1 MSGLRGRPRWLVL
14 LAAVVAALA
23 TARLGMWQLSR
34 AAQKTALHDAIV
46 QRGALPLWPAASLA
60 RPGADPAEQIHRQV
74 ELHGR
79 WLPRHTV
86 FLDNRQMHGRPGFY
100 VVTPLLLPEGGAV
113 LVQRGWVPVDAR
125 ERTRLPEVP
134 TPPGEVRVRGRI
146 APPPSRLYEFAAGA
160 SGAIRQN
167 LDLASFEGEVGVPLR
182 PLSVLQADSGAERD
196 GLARQWPAPAVDVS
210 KHHGY
215 AFQWFALSALIVG
228 LTLWFQFL
236 RPRHDDRPA

>member
-1 MSGLRGRPRWLVL
+1 MRAARRPRWLIL
-14 LAAVVAALA
+14 LAATVAALG
-23 TARLGMWQLSR
+23 TARLGVWQLSR
-34 AAQKTALHDAIV
+34 AAQKTALQQSIAE
-46 QRGALPLWPAASLA
+46 RGAMAPLPAAALA
-60 RPGADPAEQIHRQV
+60 PPGADPADQLHRPV
-74 ELHGR
+74 ELQGR

-86 FLDNRQMHGRPGFY
+86 FLDNRQMQGRPGFY
-100 VVTPLLLPEGGAV
+100 VVTPLQLPEGGAV

-125 ERTRLPEVP
+125 DRTQLPTVP

-146 APPPSRLYEFAAGA
+146 APPPSRLYEFAAEA

-167 LDLASFEGEVGVPLR
+167 IDLASFEKEVGLALR
-182 PLSVLQADSGAERD
+182 PLSVLQADTGDERD
-196 GLARQWPAPAVDVS
+196 GLARQWPLPAVDVS